1 MELPQA
7 FKEKMER
14 LLGAEY
20 TEFLE
25 SYEKERKQG
34 LRLNLLKT
42 SRKKFE
48 QEAPFSLSPIPWTEE
63 GYYYGKE
70 DRPGLHPY
78 HEAGVYY
85 IQEPSAMAVVS
96 LLDPKPGER
105 ILDLCAAPGGKTS
118 HIASR
123 LQGRGFLAANEIHPA
138 RAKIL
143 SQNVERMGIGNCA
156 VFNETPDRLL
166 RHFPEYFDKILID
179 APCSGEGMFR
189 KDNKLIKAWEKN
201 GPEFYSQI
209 QKNIILAGA
218 DMLKPGGKLL
228 YSTCTF
234 SKLEDEDSVIHLLT
248 NRPDMHLID
257 IKPYEGFSH
266 GFDTDEG
273 YHLEKAVRIF
283 PHKMYGEGHF
293 VALFEKD
300 GEDYTSSKR
309 PVSGKTKLPD
319 ELKEFM
325 DSTTFEYD
333 PAYINIRDTRVYL
346 TSPYM
351 AEERGLRIIRNGLLL
366 GELKKNRFEPSQ
378 AFAMALT
385 KEQFNNYLDLPVSD
399 DRVIR
404 YLKGE
409 TIDID
414 DFDVKSG
421 WTLVC
426 VDGYPLGWGKNA
438 NGQLKN
444 KYLAG
449 WRWM

>member
-1 MELPQA
+1 MELKGSRTEANLRAA
-7 FKEKMER
+7 FSGESEARNKYTYFASVAKKEGYEQI
-14 LLGAEY
+14 AAI
-20 TEFLE
+20 FLE
-25 SYEKERKQG
+25 TAENEKEHAKLHFKYLQG
-34 LRLNLLKT
+34 IGDTKSNLADAAAGENYEWTDMYANFAKVAEEEGFLEIAATFRGIAEVEKHHEERYRALLKNVEV
-42 SRKKFE
+42 FGV
-48 QEAPFSLSPIPWTEE
+48 PNLCVLN
-63 GYYYGKE
+63 E
-70 DRPGLHPY
+70 DPVG
-78 HEAGVYY
+78 
-85 IQEPSAMAVVS
+85 
-96 LLDPKPGER
+96 
-105 ILDLCAAPGGKTS
+105 
-118 HIASR
+118 IASR
-123 LQGRGFLAANEIHPA
+123 FSGF
-138 RAKIL
+138 
-143 SQNVERMGIGNCA
+143 
-156 VFNETPDRLL
+156 
-166 RHFPEYFDKILID
+166 FDKVLID

-257 IKPYEGFSH
+257 IKPYEGFCH

-283 PHKMYGEGHF
+283 PHKMSGEGHF

-309 PVSGKTKLPD
+309 PVSGKTKLPV
-319 ELKEFM
+319 ELKDFM
-325 DSTTFEYD
+325 DNTTFEYD

-385 KEQFNNYLDLPVSD
+385 RNQFNNCLDLPVSD

-414 DFDVKSG
+414 DFNVKSG